1 MALVE
6 YGLNFK
12 GQQRP
17 MPMALFAAFK
27 KCIYYLYVF
36 LLEIPVAAKLKHWRE
51 ESLFRRNAPQAGM

>member
-1 MALVE
+1 
-6 YGLNFK
+6 
-12 GQQRP
+12 

-51 ESLFRRNAPQAGM
+51 ESLFRRHAPQAGM